1 MMMRLILSICL
12 LAFVVS
18 PSSDGFRNYHAIEA
32 YEITPGVMISPVYT
46 AGRDVCEISIEK
58 RHYSNKNV
66 DLDAAMSKAQILSLF
81 DELVPKEERGQPGG
95 TIPGDT
101 EITDID
107 SGMLTTSIPYEN
119 VTLAIY
125 GKKDRPD
132 RQKYVAAIISWNK
145 RQCGRVATVSS
156 LNLISGAPR

>member
-1 MMMRLILSICL
+1 MRLIASICL
-12 LAFVVS
+12 LVFVVS
-18 PSSDGFRNYHAIEA
+18 PANDRFRNYHAIEV
-32 YEITPGVMISPVYT
+32 YEIRPGIMISPIYT
-46 AGRDVCEISIEK
+46 VGGDVCEISIE
-58 RHYSNKNV
+58 RQHHSNNNV
-66 DLDAAMSKAQILSLF
+66 DLDAAMSKAQILSLL

-95 TIPGDT
+95 TIPGNT

-145 RQCGRVATVSS
+145 RQCRAK
-156 LNLISGAPR
+156 